1 MQELESLRKA
11 WCPCDTLKDLPK
23 SFATAKDFEFA
34 TVSFDM
40 LFELISTH
48 RSGFYSWKKTL
59 SEWRLCQV

>member
-40 LFELISTH
+40 LFELIST
-48 RSGFYSWKKTL
+48 RGKKTS
-59 SEWRLCQV
+59 SEWRLRQV